1 VGVHVGATRQTEDD
15 FEMTPEAERKR
26 GPRAAGWN
34 PTDTTRVFGMPRGV
48 WNWRGTALVLL
59 LVTVPQLITLTVGD
73 GTESPAVEAA
83 RLSGLVTFPV
93 VLGAA
98 VLIYFHWRISGGTQT
113 AWLAAGLT
121 AVGVQGILLEG
132 LRLAK
137 PETVEKLLGWMM
149 IVDLA
154 FAAVLLLIVI
164 LAERKE
170 LPFDPV
176 AAGITLGLVVTGVRY
191 ALAVSAPDQE
201 PGVEVLVSWSLALFA
216 IYMLVAYAVFH
227 LSSVPTW
234 ARARLALATIL
245 LALHHLVFYPSVDDP
260 FRSFLAVAGDLVGA
274 VLLCSMAVALLRLSI
289 VDSTQAVDELTD
301 RVHEVE
307 AAVRAD
313 RERLHEITGTVAGI
327 ASASRLIHQGADIS
341 ASRKSHL
348 QRMLSSEIG
357 RLERLMGER
366 PTDVGSVDLDAILWP
381 LVVAHRARGHQVQ
394 WEQSGLT
401 AAGRPDDISEVM
413 NILLNN
419 AAAHAPGTTATIDV
433 RRVEG
438 SVEIAVSDSGP
449 GVPRAVS
456 AHMFEWGARGPAST
470 GQGIGLHVAHRLMNE
485 QHGYL
490 RVVNRPRGGATFLVG
505 LPADGEDH
513 DAAHSAAQ

>member
-164 LAERKE
+164 LAER
-170 LPFDPV
+170 
-176 AAGITLGLVVTGVRY
+176 
-191 ALAVSAPDQE
+191 
-201 PGVEVLVSWSLALFA
+201 
-216 IYMLVAYAVFH
+216 
-227 LSSVPTW
+227 
-234 ARARLALATIL
+234 
-245 LALHHLVFYPSVDDP
+245 
-260 FRSFLAVAGDLVGA
+260 
-274 VLLCSMAVALLRLSI
+274 
-289 VDSTQAVDELTD
+289 
-301 RVHEVE
+301 
-307 AAVRAD
+307 
-313 RERLHEITGTVAGI
+313 
-327 ASASRLIHQGADIS
+327 
-341 ASRKSHL
+341 
-348 QRMLSSEIG
+348 
-357 RLERLMGER
+357 
-366 PTDVGSVDLDAILWP
+366 
-381 LVVAHRARGHQVQ
+381 
-394 WEQSGLT
+394 
-401 AAGRPDDISEVM
+401 
-413 NILLNN
+413 
-419 AAAHAPGTTATIDV
+419 
-433 RRVEG
+433 
-438 SVEIAVSDSGP
+438 
-449 GVPRAVS
+449 
-456 AHMFEWGARGPAST
+456 
-470 GQGIGLHVAHRLMNE
+470 
-485 QHGYL
+485 
-490 RVVNRPRGGATFLVG
+490 
-505 LPADGEDH
+505 
-513 DAAHSAAQ
+513 